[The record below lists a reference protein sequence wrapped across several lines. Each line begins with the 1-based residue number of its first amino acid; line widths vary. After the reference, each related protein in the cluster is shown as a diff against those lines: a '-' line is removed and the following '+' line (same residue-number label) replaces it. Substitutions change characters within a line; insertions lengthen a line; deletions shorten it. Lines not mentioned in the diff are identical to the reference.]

1 MAGRTA
7 PRIRMQIVAAG
18 EDVPVADAP
27 AADAPP
33 AESESVPPV
42 AAGDRFHTLVIVEDT
57 WTGDDRQF
65 VANSLTWRDL
75 PLPLMALDTTTWEHQ
90 DAVLIGN
97 IDTIERRGVEIH
109 GWGSYLSN
117 PGEDAARLIDL
128 VQRGELRGVSA
139 DIDAVEFEVL
149 FPVEPEA
156 EAAALD
162 DGVVDDSESAGMPT
176 ETDPETGVE
185 YVVMSLPSPRMRVTD
200 GRIMGAT
207 VCPFPAFQEAFIEPE
222 MSEPA
227 ALAASGYAAL
237 NGRVT
242 GMVLAPLVASAAG
255 TLEARPHFQ
264 FPDIPPGE
272 WFTVPEPPG
281 SMPLTILDSGQ
292 VFGHLATWG
301 TCHIGLAGECV
312 EAPSSPS
319 NYARFHVGECPTAD
333 GGRVSVGRLTFSTG
347 HADTHLGPDATR
359 AHYDNTGTV
368 AADIVAVDG
377 EYGIW
382 VCGAMRSTL
391 SAAQVR
397 EVMASPPSG
406 DWRRF
411 GQHLDLVGA
420 LSVNVPGF
428 NVPRNELAASAW
440 DRPVSAGW
448 ARARRED
455 GLVTT
460 LIVSRPAEPATAPH
474 VLVASASNDELARR
488 VIDRIAASV
497 GRSRKDRIAELSAR
511 VHGKD

>member
-1 MAGRTA
+1 M
-7 PRIRMQIVAAG
+7 P
-18 EDVPVADAP
+18 ADAP
-27 AADAPP
+27 ADAPAESAPP
-33 AESESVPPV
+33 AVV
-42 AAGDRFHTLVIVEDT
+42 GDRFHTLIIVEDT

-65 VANSLTWRDL
+65 VLNSLTWRDL

-97 IDTIERRGVEIH
+97 IDTIERQGAEIH
-109 GWGSYLSN
+109 GWGNYLSN

-139 DIDAVEFEVL
+139 DVDAVEFEVL

-156 EAAALD
+156 QAAALD
-162 DGVVDDSESAGMPT
+162 DGAVDDGEAVGMPT

-185 YVVMSLPSPRMRVTD
+185 YVVMSLPNPRMRVTD

-207 VCPFPAFQEAFIEPE
+207 VCPFPAFQEAFIEPDTTE
-222 MSEPA
+222 RA
-227 ALAASGYAAL
+227 ALAASAYAAL
-237 NGRVT
+237 RGRIT
-242 GMVLAPLVASAAG
+242 GMVLGPLVASA
-255 TLEARPHFQ
+255 TLEARPRFE
-264 FPDIPPGE
+264 FPAIPPAE

-301 TCHIGLAGECV
+301 SCHIGLAGECV

-319 NYARFHVGECPTAD
+319 NYARFHVGECPTTD
-333 GGRVSVGRLTFSTG
+333 GGRVSVGRLTFATG

-359 AHYDNTGTV
+359 AHYDHTGTV

-391 SAAQVR
+391 SSAQVR

-420 LSVNVPGF
+420 LCVNVPGF
-428 NVPRNELAASAW
+428 NVPRRELTAS
-440 DRPVSAGW
+440 GW

-455 GLVTT
+455 GLVTS
-460 LIVSRPAEPATAPH
+460 LIVTRPAEPKQEPALTAAGGLLPQ
-474 VLVASASNDELARR
+474 DGGELARR
-488 VIDRIAASV
+488 VIDRIAASI
-497 GRSRKDRIAELSAR
+497 GRSRKDRIAELTAR